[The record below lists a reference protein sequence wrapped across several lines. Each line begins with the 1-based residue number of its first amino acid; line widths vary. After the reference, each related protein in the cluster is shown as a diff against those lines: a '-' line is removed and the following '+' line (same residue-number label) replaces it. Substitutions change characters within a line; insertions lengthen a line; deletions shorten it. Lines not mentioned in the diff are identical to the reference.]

1 MDQVAHEVRHQKWLD
16 LINQCNAS
24 GLTRKEWC
32 RLHGISTKTFYYRQ
46 KQLRN
51 EAFALS
57 VKSDAQ
63 NKLISSGTAFAEI
76 EVPQPPPTVQPREE
90 VRPGFQ
96 PDAVIRTCTL
106 TIEVSNNA
114 SRDILSL
121 IQAVVTHAQ

>member
-1 MDQVAHEVRHQKWLD
+1 MDQITHEVRHQKWLD
-16 LINQCNAS
+16 WINQCNAS

-32 RLHGISTKTFYYRQ
+32 RLHGVSTKTFYYRQ

-63 NKLISSGTAFAEI
+63 NKLVSSETAFAEI
-76 EVPQPPPTVQPREE
+76 EVPRPLPTVQPRE
-90 VRPGFQ
+90 VRPEFQ

>member
-76 EVPQPPPTVQPREE
+76 EVPQSLPPE
-90 VRPGFQ
+90 VFPC
-96 PDAVIRTCTL
+96 PNKSSSSALDTAVW
-106 TIEVSNNA
+106 VA
-114 SRDILSL
+114 SG
-121 IQAVVTHAQ
+121 QAKDSTSRR